1 VGLGVVVL
9 GGEKEEADTEVS
21 FSVNAVAKF
30 FNFPLEH
37 FERDL
42 GENSGAVSGFSI
54 RIQSPAMGELADAAE
69 SPLQHS
75 AGTFS
80 SNIGHHTNPA
90 CVMLMGRV
98 IKALRT
104 GHIVVETEP
113 SHGRITILKEGE
125 GARVGILLRGKAFR
139 GIVPHGT

>member
-1 VGLGVVVL
+1 LGIVVL
-9 GGEKEEADTEVS
+9 GRKKEKADTQIS
-21 FSVNAVAKF
+21 FSVKAVAKF
-30 FNFPLEH
+30 FDFPSEH

-42 GENSGAVSGFSI
+42 GENTGAVPRFRI
-54 RIQSPAMGELADAAE
+54 CIQSPAMGELADAAE
-69 SPLQHS
+69 SPLQHG

-80 SNIGHHTNPA
+80 SNIGHHTDSA
-90 CVMLMGRV
+90 GVMLIRGV

-113 SHGRITILKEGE
+113 SHGRITILNEGE